1 MGLIDVAESVGSANH
16 VRKIVDL
23 ALLQQDEGLWSSIGK
38 NPIAWAELA
47 CRCHSQAIF
56 KESICHIVGRWL
68 MLSEEEKAELSPDIR
83 SLCIM
88 KFKELDLAKEAIEMR
103 ILGHYP
109 HFLYRSVEEKPGR
122 PSYSSDIY
130 MWMALDFFRQWFA
143 QNISHG
149 NNRKAPDG
157 GFDFY
162 RKLSLGGPAYLDHMD
177 FRNFHQY
184 FPMGRK
190 ACAVLE
196 RDMSVLKE
204 DIKPFVRDIMRSQ
217 VHLDLARNTQ
227 IKWLT
232 CTLVYKEDCPWV
244 QKERAERKKAVAL
257 QQDRNE
263 EMFFEEIPSPT
274 DKTRGANST
283 SRDVESGTGR
293 RRGGSSSPIFPD
305 TPPATKSTGAI
316 AYYTSDADD

>member
-1 MGLIDVAESVGSANH
+1 MGLIDVAESVGSADH

-23 ALLQQDEGLWSSIGK
+23 ALLQQDEGLWSSIAT

-56 KESICHIVGRWL
+56 KESICHIVGKWL
-68 MLSEEEKAELSPDIR
+68 MLSDEEKADLSEDIR
-83 SLCIM
+83 TLCIA

-149 NNRKAPDG
+149 NNRKAADG
-157 GFDFY
+157 GFEFY
-162 RKLSLGGPAYLDHMD
+162 RKLSKGGPAYLDHMD

-204 DIKPFVRDIMRSQ
+204 DVKPFVRDIMRSQ
-217 VHLDLARNTQ
+217 VHLDVARNDQ

-244 QKERAERKKAVAL
+244 QKERAEREKNAAL
-257 QQDRNE
+257 LKDNDER
-263 EMFFEEIPSPT
+263 MFFDDPT
-274 DKTRGANST
+274 LTPNKTGAANSMIR
-283 SRDVESGTGR
+283 SAQSGTGGAR
-293 RRGGSSSPIFPD
+293 ESSSSPM
-305 TPPATKSTGAI
+305 TPGINSTEAA

>member
-1 MGLIDVAESVGSANH
+1 MGLIDVAESVGSADH

-23 ALLQQDEGLWSSIGK
+23 ALLQQDEGLWSSIAT

-56 KESICHIVGRWL
+56 KESICHIVGKWL
-68 MLSEEEKAELSPDIR
+68 MLSDEEKADLSEDIR
-83 SLCIM
+83 TLCTA

-149 NNRKAPDG
+149 NNRKAADG
-157 GFDFY
+157 GFEFY
-162 RKLSLGGPAYLDHMD
+162 SKLSKGGPAYLDHMD

-204 DIKPFVRDIMRSQ
+204 DVKPFVRDIMRSQ
-217 VHLDLARNTQ
+217 VHLDLARNDQ

-244 QKERAERKKAVAL
+244 QKERAEREKAAAL
-257 QQDRNE
+257 QKDKNEQD
-263 EMFFEEIPSPT
+263 MFFNDTPLTPN
-274 DKTRGANST
+274 KTGGANSMN
-283 SRDVESGTGR
+283 RGVGSGTGMGR
-293 RRGGSSSPIFPD
+293 EGSSSPM
-305 TPPATKSTGAI
+305 TPGINSAGAA
-316 AYYTSDADD
+316 AYYTSDEDD